1 MYVKFLK
8 QMWWVICLTSSLLI
22 AADFSF
28 HCVKIQWIHAFYEM
42 ILIQYITCISN
53 KIQIK
58 EVSEHCHWAFEVIIK
73 WSFVAVHMIIRYN
86 MSLKENVKYTPL
98 RSYTQS
104 NAILRGYFLNF
115 SNDSIVPIYICNIF
129 VYISIVDVPVF
140 WDGL

>member
-1 MYVKFLK
+1 
-8 QMWWVICLTSSLLI
+8 MWWVICLTCSLLI
-22 AADFSF
+22 ESDFSF
-28 HCVKIQWIHAFYEM
+28 YCVKIQCIYAFYEI
-42 ILIQYITCISN
+42 ILIQYITCKLNKLN

-58 EVSEHCHWAFEVIIK
+58 EVSERCHGAFDVIIK
-73 WSFVAVHMIIRYN
+73 WSFVAVHMVIIYN

-98 RSYTQS
+98 KSYTQS

>member
-28 HCVKIQWIHAFYEM
+28 HCVKIQCIHAFYEI

-98 RSYTQS
+98 KSYTQS

-115 SNDSIVPIYICNIF
+115 SNDSIVPIYIWNIF